1 MIDRYSKLNA
11 ELVDIANE
19 IDNYYNLKTVKTY
32 AVYVNDK
39 NTGKNVFDIHAR
51 KVILHDIEH
60 IIEKESKP
68 IIIRIQEKL
77 KDIEIEE
84 TKHHY

>member
-1 MIDRYSKLNA
+1 MVERYIKLNI

-19 IDNYYNLKTVKTY
+19 IDKYYDLKTVKTY
-32 AVYVNDK
+32 AVYINDK

-68 IIIRIQEKL
+68 IITRIQEKL
-77 KDIEIEE
+77 KEIELEE